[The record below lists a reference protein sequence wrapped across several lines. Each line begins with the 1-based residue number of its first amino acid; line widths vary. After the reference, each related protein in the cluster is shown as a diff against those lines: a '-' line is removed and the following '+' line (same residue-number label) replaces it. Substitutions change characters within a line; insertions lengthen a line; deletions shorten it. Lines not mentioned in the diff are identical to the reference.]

1 MLRGFLNAMDTADIS
16 GDGEECAA
24 RYLCE
29 GAEEAAVRG
38 GMGAAVAEV
47 ARWALHLFCPQFHPL
62 PWQRPYH
69 VDNTSSRPIT
79 EVTQHRA
86 WSVLGWETASEHWV
100 LLSLLHSRVLPRL
113 LFFSPLPLTPLQS
126 ERRRMAQSDGP
137 LDGRN
142 QPRRGGQLWHR
153 RRFGENPQRQQE
165 VLDVRREVRRM
176 REVARLLQGPPSTGF
191 NNIGNR
197 FTGSPT
203 RLTSRVRPPEELFP
217 GSENSHLKCYTSVL
231 CSFNGTFH
239 SLFMEPRK
247 TAFDGL

>member
-69 VDNTSSRPIT
+69 VENTSSRPIT
-79 EVTQHRA
+79 EVTQQRA

-100 LLSLLHSRVLPRL
+100 LLSLLHSRVCPDCFSFLPFRSL
-113 LFFSPLPLTPLQS
+113 LCSLNAAEWLSRMDHLTGATNLGEAGNFGIDVALARTHNVSKRFSTCA
-126 ERRRMAQSDGP
+126 EKYDGC
-137 LDGRN
+137 
-142 QPRRGGQLWHR
+142 
-153 RRFGENPQRQQE
+153 
-165 VLDVRREVRRM
+165 
-176 REVARLLQGPPSTGF
+176 ARLPDSYRDLRPLV
-191 NNIGNR
+191 
-197 FTGSPT
+197 
-203 RLTSRVRPPEELFP
+203 LTTSETDLLGVQQDLLVEYVRQ
-217 GSENSHLKCYTSVL
+217 K
-231 CSFNGTFH
+231 SF
-239 SLFMEPRK
+239 SQVPRI
-247 TAFDGL
+247 AI